1 MLLFVTKIICGY
13 NILYIIL
20 YLLFCIYFLYFLHF
34 IFFSGEESWQKEKS
48 TKKIRESIFEKPDD
62 EREMRKG
69 NPPLDSLLKCTH
81 QALTVVHVY
90 TSTQTFTHKVTSKR
104 RAVKRAFLG
113 DQTVSKKCRT
123 LWSLFSLRLG
133 YIILFIMRQDQKLT
147 MNYTDI
153 PIL

>member
-1 MLLFVTKIICGY
+1 MATIFYILF
-13 NILYIIL
+13 YIYCFVFIFRIF
-20 YLLFCIYFLYFLHF
+20 YTLF
-34 IFFSGEESWQKEKS
+34 FFSGEESWQKEKS

-104 RAVKRAFLG
+104 RAVKG

>member
-1 MLLFVTKIICGY
+1 MLLFVTKIISGY

-20 YLLFCIYFLYFLHF
+20 YLLFWIYFSYFLHF

-104 RAVKRAFLG
+104 RAVKRATKPCPRNAELC
-113 DQTVSKKCRT
+113 DHYS
-123 LWSLFSLRLG
+123 LWGLD
-133 YIILFIMRQDQKLT
+133 ILFCLLCDRTKS
-147 MNYTDI
+147 
-153 PIL
+153 